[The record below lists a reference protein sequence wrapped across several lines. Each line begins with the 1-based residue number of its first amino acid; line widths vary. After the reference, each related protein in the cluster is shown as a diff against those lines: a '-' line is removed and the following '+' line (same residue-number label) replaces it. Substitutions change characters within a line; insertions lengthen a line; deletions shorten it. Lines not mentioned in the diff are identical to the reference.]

1 MARSG
6 EVGLAMLF
14 AAALAA
20 QDLRIVRPH
29 EIDDVLTN
37 PGIGFTTLN
46 RFNGDP
52 LNEGTKWTEGYPI
65 ENYPFSGKLEVAG
78 QPLTTVAYL
87 RIYWKF
93 VEPEQGKYDWAML
106 DGVLRTARERGQTL
120 MLRIA
125 PYGTKADND
134 VPDWLR
140 KLAGDES
147 AKGLPAKWRTDPE
160 NPLYIRHFTKLVR
173 EVGRR
178 YDGHPDLELVDVS
191 IVGAWGEGEYTER
204 LSDATL
210 RALTDAYGEAFP
222 RTNMALQPTGPRA
235 VGYALGKRP
244 FGWRADC
251 LGDMRCSETVRWCHM
266 FDLYPQAVATF
277 GIQDAWK
284 TGPVALEACWVMQH
298 WKNEGWDAKYIIDQ
312 SLKWHISTFN
322 NKSSAVPE
330 EWRGEV
336 DRWLKKMGYRFVLR
350 RFSYPSWVTPQG
362 KLAFTTWWENKGV
375 APCYRRFPLAIRL
388 RGERR
393 AEVLPTAADIRTWL
407 PGDAAYDHA
416 VVVPADM
423 PAGEYQVGVA
433 LLGLD
438 GKAPK
443 VRLAIAGVGSDGW
456 YELGKVTVRGK

>member
-1 MARSG
+1 MART
-6 EVGLAMLF
+6 F
-14 AAALAA
+14 AVALWALAA
-20 QDLRIVRPH
+20 TSLAAQSLTIVRPR

-52 LNEGTKWTEGYPI
+52 LNAGTKWTEGYPI
-65 ENYPFSGKLEVAG
+65 ENYPFSGKLDVAG
-78 QPLTTVAYL
+78 QPMTTVAYL

-93 VEPEQGKYDWAML
+93 IEPESGRYDWPML
-106 DGVLRTARERGQTL
+106 DGVLRKARERGQTL

-125 PYGTKADND
+125 PYGTGPDND
-134 VPDWLR
+134 VPDWFR

-147 AKGLPAKWRTDPE
+147 AKKMRTKWRTDPE
-160 NPLYIRHFTKLVR
+160 EPLYVRHFTKMIR
-173 EVGRR
+173 ELGRR

-191 IVGAWGEGEYTER
+191 IVGAWGEGEGTEQ
-204 LSDATL
+204 LSDPTL
-210 RALTDAYGEAFP
+210 RALTDAYLDAFP

-235 VGYALGKRP
+235 VSYALGKRP
-244 FGWRADC
+244 FGWRVDC

-284 TGPVALEACWVMQH
+284 TGPVAFEACWVMQH
-298 WKNEGWDAKYIIDQ
+298 WKNQGWDRKYIIEQ

-330 EWRGEV
+330 EWRPEV
-336 DRWLKKMGYRFVLR
+336 DRWLKQMGYRFVLR
-350 RFSYPSWVTPQG
+350 RFSYPSTVTPQG

-375 APCYRRFPLAIRL
+375 APCYRRFPLALRL
-388 RGERR
+388 RGENRT
-393 AEVLPTAADIRTWL
+393 EVMVTGADVRSWL
-407 PGDAAYDHA
+407 PGDVAYDDA
-416 VVVPADM
+416 IFVPADM
-423 PAGEYQVGVA
+423 PAGDYRIGVA

-438 GKAPK
+438 GKTPK
-443 VRLAIAGVGSDGW
+443 VRLAIDGVGADGW
-456 YELGKVTVRGK
+456 YELGKVTVRAR